1 MVSENEHIFQAM
13 LESVGEG
20 VYCLDQDGLC
30 TFINQVAATL
40 LGVTA
45 SECLGRNMHQ
55 LSHYTKR
62 DGSPFSV
69 SDCPINASVKSGQ
82 PAELDDDVMWRSDG
96 TALPVAY
103 IVRPFLTGTPQAG
116 ATITLRDLRAV
127 KKSEAILKERARVS
141 LLTADIGLALTRSN
155 DLPEMLIR
163 CAEAIVGH
171 LDAAFARIWTLDAAG
186 KTLELQASAGLY
198 THINGAHARIPV
210 GKFKI
215 GWIAQ
220 ELKPHL
226 TNDVLTDPRVA
237 DHEWAVREGMKSF
250 AGYPLVVDGQ
260 LIGVAAL
267 FARHTLEPETLT
279 ALGTVSNSI
288 ALGIERKRKE
298 FAMRSSEARKNS
310 ILETSLDC
318 VVMTDAESRILE
330 WNRAAEKTFGYLR
343 EEVLEK
349 QFSEILI
356 PPSLREAYR
365 LGMKH
370 YLETG
375 EGPVIGTRIEITGM
389 RSDGS
394 EFPVELAV
402 NRISLQGA
410 PLFTAT
416 LRDITDRKQA
426 QEDLQ
431 QAKDAAESANTAKS
445 SFLANMSHELRT
457 PLNAILG
464 YSEMLLEEARESDD
478 ETLSKDL
485 TRINSAGKH
494 LLALIGDILD
504 LSKIDAGRMDLYPET
519 FSVEMLVRDV
529 SSTVEALISRNKNKL
544 DVKIEPELGSM
555 FADMTKM
562 RQNLFNLLSNAA
574 KFTSEGK
581 ITLTAA
587 MNREG
592 GKDDLVFTV
601 KDTGRGIPPERM
613 DQLFLPFSQLDKS
626 ISRDFGGTG
635 LGLTITRKF
644 CQMMGGDVSV
654 TSEMGKGSTFTIR
667 LPRKYQPHE
676 APEGTESPAASAP
689 CEPGGNLVL
698 VIDDDATARDLMN
711 RNLVRAGL
719 TAALASSGEEG
730 LKLARQLKP
739 KVITL
744 DVLMPGMDGWAVLQE
759 LKSDPELANIPVL
772 MATMI
777 TDRSLGY
784 SLGASDY
791 LMKPVT
797 REKLQSALAKYKC
810 DPPPC
815 SILVVEDD
823 LNSRDL
829 MRTMLAREGWD
840 VRSAADG
847 VEALAQMEQRIPTVI
862 LLDLMMP
869 NMDGFEFT
877 AHLAKREEW
886 RKIPV
891 LVVTAKN
898 LTEQERARLNGHVE
912 RILTKDGLAI
922 ELLLSEVRSLITSCL
937 APKIT
942 IAQKTT

>member
-1 MVSENEHIFQAM
+1 MVSENEHIFRGM

-20 VYCLDQDGLC
+20 VYCMDQYGLC
-30 TFINQVAATL
+30 TFINKPAATL
-40 LGVTA
+40 LGLKVE
-45 SECLGRNMHQ
+45 ECLGRNMHQ
-55 LSHYTKR
+55 LIHHTKP
-62 DGSPFSV
+62 DGTPFPFSE
-69 SDCPINASVKSGQ
+69 CPINASVKSGM
-82 PAELDDDVMWRSDG
+82 PTELNDDVMWRGDG
-96 TALPVAY
+96 TPVPVAY
-103 IVRPFLTGTPQAG
+103 IVKPFLTGTADAG
-116 ATITLRDLRAV
+116 AAITLRDLRTA
-127 KKSEAILKERARVS
+127 KRAEAALEERARVA

-155 DLPEMLIR
+155 DLPEMLTM
-163 CAEAIVGH
+163 CAEAIVKH
-171 LDAAFARIWTLDAAG
+171 LDAAFARVWTLDPAG

-210 GKFKI
+210 GEFKI

-220 ELKPHL
+220 EQKPHL
-226 TNDVLTDPRVA
+226 SNDVATDPRVA
-237 DHEWAVREGMKSF
+237 DHEWATREGMKSF
-250 AGYPLVVDGQ
+250 AGYPLIVDGQ

-267 FARHTLEPETLT
+267 FARHELPVETLHS
-279 ALGTVSNSI
+279 LGTVANSI

-298 FAMRSSEARKNS
+298 WAVRSSEARKNS

-318 VVMTDAESRILE
+318 IVMIDAESRILE
-330 WNRAAEKTFGYLR
+330 WNRAAEKTFGYRR
-343 EEVLEK
+343 EEVIEK
-349 QFSEILI
+349 QLPDTII
-356 PPSLREAYR
+356 PPGLRDAHR
-365 LGMKH
+365 RGMEH
-370 YLETG
+370 YLKTG
-375 EGPVIGTRIEITGM
+375 IGPVIGTRIEITGM

-402 NRISLQGA
+402 NRISIQGA

-416 LRDITDRKQA
+416 LRDITERKQA
-426 QEDLQ
+426 QDDLQ

-464 YSEMLLEEARESDD
+464 YSEMLLEEARESQD

-504 LSKIDAGRMDLYPET
+504 LSKIDAGRMDFYPET
-519 FSVEMLVRDV
+519 FSLEMLVRDV
-529 SSTVEALISRNKNKL
+529 SVTVESLISSNGNTLEVKL
-544 DVKIEPELGSM
+544 EPELGNM

-574 KFTSEGK
+574 KFTSEGQ
-581 ITLTAA
+581 IHLDV
-587 MNREG
+587 RSDHED

-601 KDTGRGIPPERM
+601 HDTGRGIPPERM

-644 CQMMGGDVSV
+644 SQMMGGDVSV
-654 TSEMGKGSTFTIR
+654 TSELGKGSAFTIR
-667 LPRKYQPHE
+667 LPRQYQPRDEPE
-676 APEGTESPAASAP
+676 ALGAASSTAA
-689 CEPGGNLVL
+689 CEPGGDLVL
-698 VIDDDATARDLMN
+698 VIDDDPTARDLMN
-711 RNLVRAGL
+711 RNLARAGL
-719 TAALASSGEEG
+719 SAALASSGEEG
-730 LKLARQLKP
+730 LRLARELKQ

-759 LKSDPELANIPVL
+759 LKSDPELANIPVV
-772 MATMI
+772 MATMV

-797 REKLQSALAKYKC
+797 REKLQTALAKYKC

-815 SILVVEDD
+815 SVLVVEDD
-823 LNSRDL
+823 VDSRDL
-829 MRTMLAREGWD
+829 MRTMLTREGWD

-847 VEALAQMEQRIPTVI
+847 VEALAKMEERVPTVI

-869 NMDGFEFT
+869 NMDGFEFA
-877 AHLAKREEW
+877 AHISKREAW
-886 RKIPV
+886 RKVPI

-898 LTEQERARLNGHVE
+898 LTEPERARLNGHVE
-912 RILTKDGLAI
+912 RILTKDALSLD
-922 ELLLSEVRSLITSCL
+922 ELLSEVRTLISSCL
-937 APKIT
+937 APSVPKI
-942 IAQKTT
+942 